1 LWDHEPTRQSLIEES
16 ERLVYDQNEALTKAF
31 FELYALHNYTLS
43 RFMHYLGM
51 LKDGKT
57 AYSEIMQGRQEE
69 VLGEDRLQTDRER
82 MAAIAKAAEDK
93 RKNR

>member
-1 LWDHEPTRQSLIEES
+1 M
-16 ERLVYDQNEALTKAF
+16 KAF

-43 RFMHYLGM
+43 SFMHYLGM

-82 MAAIAKAAEDK
+82 MAAHAESARKK
-93 RKNR
+93 RENR